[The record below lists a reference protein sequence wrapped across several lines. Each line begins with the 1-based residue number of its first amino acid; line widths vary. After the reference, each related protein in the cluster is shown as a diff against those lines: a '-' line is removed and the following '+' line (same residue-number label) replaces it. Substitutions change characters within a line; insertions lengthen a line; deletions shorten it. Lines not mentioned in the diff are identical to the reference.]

1 MQSEFR
7 FMPRPSLWSGNLRL
21 SLVLIPV
28 RLVPAVS
35 TEEAI
40 SIRQIHEPS
49 GTPIRYLKGV
59 HDGDTFT
66 EVPDE
71 EIVKGYEY
79 AKGNYVL
86 IDPKEIDD
94 LKLESKHTI
103 DMTRFVDEDEI
114 DTRYWEK
121 PYYLVPDGDEAD
133 EGYAI
138 MQRALTETRKV
149 AIGQLIMHGRQHLV
163 GIKALKGGLVLSIL
177 RYADELRDP
186 KAYFECINTKP
197 ESEAVGLAKELIEAE
212 SGKFEPQKI
221 PDRYAEALREL
232 LQAKVEQRAPQIEV
246 ATEGRAPEV
255 INIMD
260 ALKKSMQARG
270 RSRVRDAVR
279 RQMGKPAREE
289 ASRPRASRP
298 RPSPRRTAH

>member
-1 MQSEFR
+1 
-7 FMPRPSLWSGNLRL
+7 MPPPSLWSGNLRL

-28 RLVPAVS
+28 RLVPAIS

-40 SIRQIHEPS
+40 SFRQIHEPS
-49 GTPIRYLKGV
+49 GTPIRQVKGIR
-59 HDGDTFT
+59 DGDTFT

-79 AKGNYVL
+79 AKGQHVL

-94 LKLESKHTI
+94 LKLEAKHTI
-103 DMTRFVDEDEI
+103 DMVRFVDEGEI

-121 PYYLVPDGDEAD
+121 PYYLVPDGDEAN
-133 EGYAI
+133 EGYFI
-138 MQRALTETRKV
+138 MQKALADTGKV
-149 AIGQLIMHGRQHLV
+149 AIGQLIMGGRSHLV
-163 GIKALKGGLVLSIL
+163 GIKALEGGLMLSIL
-177 RYADELRDP
+177 RYANELRDFTP
-186 KAYFECINTKP
+186 YFEGINIEAEP
-197 ESEAVGLAKELIEAE
+197 EAVGLAKELIEGE
-212 SGKFEPQKI
+212 SGRFEPEKI
-221 PDRYAEALREL
+221 PDKYAEMLREL
-232 LQAKVEQRAPQIEV
+232 IRAKVEQRAPQIEV

-260 ALKKSMQARG
+260 ALKESMQARG

-279 RQMGKPAREE
+279 RRMGKPAREE